1 MEDTVEEKMMKME
14 TRKKELKEK
23 YEHALKIREDLRQ
36 EVDAK
41 KREMAKSQ
49 RELEEIQS
57 SVTE

>member
-1 MEDTVEEKMMKME
+1 MEEKMMKME